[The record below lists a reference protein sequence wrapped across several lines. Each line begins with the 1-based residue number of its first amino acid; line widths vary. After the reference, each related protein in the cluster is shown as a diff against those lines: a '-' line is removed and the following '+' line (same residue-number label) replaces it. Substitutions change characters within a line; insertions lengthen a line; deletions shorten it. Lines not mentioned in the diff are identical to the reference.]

1 MKRMDYTISGHGRQR
16 TITPLSNR
24 AKERTPAPVEF
35 GELTEAKLFLKTTQ
49 AEGFRFAGANLI
61 DPEQKQV
68 KNRYYVIGDDGQ
80 LTAVGDDWGPLDTV
94 WEEGDVMPGQ
104 SRNTGTEAV
113 IEKIVKGDSA
123 RKMMGC
129 DLAFLLRLRSIAG
142 LN

>member
-1 MKRMDYTISGHGRQR
+1 
-16 TITPLSNR
+16 
-24 AKERTPAPVEF
+24 
-35 GELTEAKLFLKTTQ
+35 
-49 AEGFRFAGANLI
+49 
-61 DPEQKQV
+61 
-68 KNRYYVIGDDGQ
+68 
-80 LTAVGDDWGPLDTV
+80 
-94 WEEGDVMPGQ
+94 MPGQ